1 MFEGLKDLNSSSSS
15 PEEQAIKTLKRS
27 AWFKDLPDDVA
38 ADLAAKVNLLNFE
51 ENAPLLQKGDEGD
64 SVFIIKD
71 GWVKIVI
78 DEEKEED
85 VVLNHLGPGEFIGEL
100 SLIDQRP
107 REASVVAITAVD
119 AFELKRT
126 DFLDLLNSYPQLAL
140 YVIHNISDRMRFS
153 LNFVEQAIHWSYRI
167 AEGDYSEA
175 LAEINKIQNTQVIDN
190 QRTQEARI
198 NRFLAAFF
206 RMAEGIKA
214 REDKLVEQLYEITVQ
229 IDQAQRDKKLDTLTR
244 SEFFQQLKEDAQ
256 RVRKERDTRNK
267 KEVES

>member
-1 MFEGLKDLNSSSSS
+1 
-15 PEEQAIKTLKRS
+15 
-27 AWFKDLPDDVA
+27 
-38 ADLAAKVNLLNFE
+38 
-51 ENAPLLQKGDEGD
+51 
-64 SVFIIKD
+64 
-71 GWVKIVI
+71 
-78 DEEKEED
+78 
-85 VVLNHLGPGEFIGEL
+85 
-100 SLIDQRP
+100 
-107 REASVVAITAVD
+107 
-119 AFELKRT
+119 
-126 DFLDLLNSYPQLAL
+126 
-140 YVIHNISDRMRFS
+140 MRFS

-244 SEFFQQLKEDAQ
+244 SDFFLQLKEDAQ
-256 RVRKERDTRNK
+256 RVRKDRDTKNNT
-267 KEVES
+267 EAEN